1 MVKKTPGNAG
11 DIGLIPGSGRLPGGR
26 NGNPR
31 QYSCLGN
38 PTDRGAWRAEVHG
51 VPEHGCTA
59 SLHKQERQTLLDLIS
74 SPCPSLASAHLST
87 PRGSLRALEPL
98 CREPEVNL
106 QVTHPQPPQPKATGG
121 SLLQRQ
127 TMAGVTFTL
136 QNPTRIRVPLT
147 FRLKLHLC

>member
-1 MVKKTPGNAG
+1 MVKKTPGNVG

-26 NGNPR
+26 NGNPL

-38 PTDRGAWRAEVHG
+38 PMDRGAWQAEVHG

-98 CREPEVNL
+98 CREPEVTSKFHILNP
-106 QVTHPQPPQPKATGG
+106 HGPKP
-121 SLLQRQ
+121 LEVLYFRRRQ
-127 TMAGVTFTL
+127 WLG
-136 QNPTRIRVPLT
+136 
-147 FRLKLHLC
+147 